1 MGTVRKMFTKS
12 LLQVAATPSI
22 FFFKHFSTPKSGSA
36 SLPLKNLSFVIEG
49 KVDKEQIKK
58 DVEKL
63 GGRVSKTV
71 KETTA
76 AVISD
81 EGRTVG
87 AFLSILILFST
98 VTIT

>member
-1 MGTVRKMFTKS
+1 M
-12 LLQVAATPSI
+12 
-22 FFFKHFSTPKSGSA
+22 
-36 SLPLKNLSFVIEG
+36 PLKNLSFVIEG

-58 DVEKL
+58 DIEKL

-81 EGRTVG
+81 EGRRI
-87 AFLSILILFST
+87 AFFISFHIIFNSL
-98 VTIT
+98 TIT

>member
-1 MGTVRKMFTKS
+1 MYKVFYT
-12 LLQVAATPSI
+12 
-22 FFFKHFSTPKSGSA
+22 FFFLPHFSASKSGATSM
-36 SLPLKNLSFVIEG
+36 PLKNLTFVIEG

-58 DVEKL
+58 DIEKL
-63 GGRVSKTV
+63 GGKVSKTV

-87 AFLSILILFST
+87 AFLNILILFST

>member
-1 MGTVRKMFTKS
+1 MQHS
-12 LLQVAATPSI
+12 SAS
-22 FFFKHFSTPKSGSA
+22 KSGATSI
-36 SLPLKNLSFVIEG
+36 PLKNLTFVIEG

-58 DVEKL
+58 VIEKL
-63 GGRVSKTV
+63 GGKVSKTV

-87 AFLSILILFST
+87 EFLNILI
-98 VTIT
+98 

>member
-1 MGTVRKMFTKS
+1 M
-12 LLQVAATPSI
+12 
-22 FFFKHFSTPKSGSA
+22 
-36 SLPLKNLSFVIEG
+36 PLKNLTFVIEG

-63 GGRVSKTV
+63 GGKVSKTV

-81 EGRTVG
+81 EGRNDH
-87 AFLSILILFST
+87 FFFSYYFQQS
-98 VTIT
+98 

>member
-1 MGTVRKMFTKS
+1 M
-12 LLQVAATPSI
+12 
-22 FFFKHFSTPKSGSA
+22 
-36 SLPLKNLSFVIEG
+36 PLKNLSFVIEG

-81 EGRTVG
+81 EGRRITV
-87 AFLSILILFST
+87 FISCHIIFST
-98 VTIT
+98 V